1 MARPRE
7 FTVDLHVHSVF
18 SGESLADPKDIIE
31 SALQRGLDAICV
43 TEHDSLSAS
52 LPFVE
57 ISKDYHLTVFRGV
70 EISTD
75 SGHMLVYGVE
85 DDAWK
90 DWGKSGSVHAKELI
104 ERVRD
109 LGGAVVPAHPYIAE
123 CNGLYDVN
131 PRISVDERI
140 RGLDGIS
147 AIEVCN
153 GKAAKYPAICH
164 MLSDYAKSVGLPGTG
179 GSDAHVPER
188 VGRAYTVF
196 RTPIHSS
203 QALVTAIESGEFYPR
218 VSSISS

>member
-7 FTVDLHVHSVF
+7 FTVDLHIHSVY

-31 SALQRGLDAICV
+31 SALQKGLDAICI

-57 ISKDYHLTVFRGV
+57 LSKDYPLIVFRGV
-70 EISTD
+70 EIGTD
-75 SGHMLVYGVE
+75 AGHMLVYGVE
-85 DDAWK
+85 DDDWN
-90 DWGKSGSVHAKELI
+90 DWGKSGSVDAKELI
-104 ERVRD
+104 EKVTGM
-109 LGGAVVPAHPYIAE
+109 GGAVVPAHPYIVE

-131 PRISVDERI
+131 PRISIDERI
-140 RGLDGIS
+140 RGLDGMS

-153 GKAAKYPAICH
+153 GKAIKYPSVCH
-164 MLSDYAKSVGLPGTG
+164 MLSDYAKSVGLPGIG
-179 GSDAHVPER
+179 GSDAHIPEH

-196 RTPIHSS
+196 RAPIHSS
-203 QALVTAIESGEFYPR
+203 QGLVAAIKAGGFYPR